1 MKKIEE
7 LSNEEFANYVRS
19 EHEVIKNT
27 TKGIIVQ
34 EEYSGNSS
42 LIVISI
48 TSNVIRAFENV
59 LTGGSPLFELE
70 HLRYLQSIPIKRP
83 PFKDTYMGDYTYPK
97 ENLDLI
103 IDLQKDYLNLV
114 MPKLKKEQYLDL
126 NDDGTLTNKEQA
138 RLAKA
143 AANQVKEAVLFAEK
157 VLQNNNK
164 LKKSSVYLI
173 AKSIKGLRLKKVSKF
188 VPQNSQDEKL
198 LRLFQSGESFAT
210 QAVEICITLGK
221 TDLLS
226 YALENILDYDIKA
239 LLEISK
245 Y

>member
-1 MKKIEE
+1 
-7 LSNEEFANYVRS
+7 
-19 EHEVIKNT
+19 
-27 TKGIIVQ
+27 
-34 EEYSGNSS
+34 
-42 LIVISI
+42 VISI
-48 TSNVIRAFENV
+48 TSKVIRAFEKV
-59 LTGGSPLFELE
+59 LTGGQPLFELE
-70 HLRYLQSIPIKRP
+70 HAGDHQSRSSQLP

-97 ENLDLI
+97 DTDLSLLIDLDTEFLDLVFSAMGNPI
-103 IDLQKDYLNLV
+103 VYSA
-114 MPKLKKEQYLDL
+114 DL
-126 NDDGTLTNKEQA
+126 NDDGTLTNKGQA

-157 VLQNNNK
+157 VLQNNKK
-164 LKKSSVYLI
+164 LKKSSVYVI
-173 AKSIKGLRLKKVSKF
+173 AKSIKGLRLKRVSKF

-198 LRLFQSGESFAT
+198 LRLFQSGGSFAT
-210 QAVEICITLGK
+210 QAVELCVTLGK